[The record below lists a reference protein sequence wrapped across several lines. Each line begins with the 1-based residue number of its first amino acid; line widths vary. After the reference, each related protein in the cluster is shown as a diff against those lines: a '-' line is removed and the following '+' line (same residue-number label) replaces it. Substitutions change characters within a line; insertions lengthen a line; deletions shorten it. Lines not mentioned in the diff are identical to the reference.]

1 MNVDALIVAAMFSLS
16 NPSSE
21 GEKARLREIA
31 SSIASESRE
40 APFWEG
46 DKGALATGL
55 MLVAIGFHES
65 KFQEKTRRC
74 LPRPGRY
81 LGLYQLL
88 PGPNTRPHTAA
99 EVCASDG
106 LQARLALRVL
116 RRARDRCPS
125 CSPVYALRAYAS
137 GDGGVKSK
145 EAREITELWQKA
157 SRGVGLQVFPYA
169 RREPALLARR

>member
-1 MNVDALIVAAMFSLS
+1 MLSLA

-21 GEKARLREIA
+21 GEKARLQEIA
-31 SSIASESRE
+31 TSIASESRE
-40 APFWEG
+40 ASLWDG

-65 KFQEKTRRC
+65 RFQEKTRRC
-74 LPRPGRY
+74 APRPGRY

-88 PGPNTRPHTAA
+88 PGPNTRPHTVA
-99 EVCASDG
+99 EVCASDA

-116 RRARDRCPS
+116 QRARGRCPS

-157 SRGVGLQVFPYA
+157 SQRVGLQVFPYA